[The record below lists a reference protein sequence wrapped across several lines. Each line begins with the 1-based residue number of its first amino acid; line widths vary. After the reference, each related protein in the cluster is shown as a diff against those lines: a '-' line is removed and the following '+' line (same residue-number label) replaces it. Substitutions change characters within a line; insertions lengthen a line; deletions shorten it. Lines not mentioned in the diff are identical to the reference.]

1 MYAENGDSLV
11 YVDSL
16 CEQATREEDN
26 GTEEW
31 SHRYLPFF
39 ELRREKKEAE
49 KARFRHT
56 AYEIG
61 DYETSTTTVPTPDF
75 IFPEVEQHINRI
87 NNGAAPLPP
96 DIRPFFIPIGP
107 PQQNGAPPIFLLPP
121 PTLSS

>member
-1 MYAENGDSLV
+1 MLGSVLGSEGPGYRFAVTRDPITTRIISIAGSHGAPVYAENEDSLV

-49 KARFRHT
+49 KAR
-56 AYEIG
+56 
-61 DYETSTTTVPTPDF
+61 
-75 IFPEVEQHINRI
+75 
-87 NNGAAPLPP
+87 APLAVK
-96 DIRPFFIPIGP
+96 
-107 PQQNGAPPIFLLPP
+107 NN
-121 PTLSS
+121 